1 LLRELN
7 KQCDSGEIK
16 DILDS
21 ITALYNEKVKQEKDI
36 KSGPKKQT
44 TKATL
49 KAGKQ
54 DNKKQMISQVMGG
67 SDDDYG
73 EEDEKYNEDDYYDDA
88 PKTGATATT
97 TEKPKVKGGR
107 LMEAEVDFM

>member
-1 LLRELN
+1 M
-7 KQCDSGEIK
+7 
-16 DILDS
+16 
-21 ITALYNEKVKQEKDI
+21 TALYNEKVKQEKDV

-54 DNKKQMISQVMGG
+54 DNKKQMVTQLMGNE
-67 SDDDYG
+67 DDDYG
-73 EEDEKYNEDDYYDDA
+73 DEDEHYNDDEYYEE
-88 PKTGATATT
+88 TTTATGT

-107 LMEAEVDFM
+107 IQESEVDFM

>member
-1 LLRELN
+1 MLRDLN

-21 ITALYNEKVKQEKDI
+21 ITALYNEKVKLEKDI

-54 DNKKQMISQVMGG
+54 DNKKQMITQVMGG
-67 SDDDYG
+67 DEDDYG
-73 EEDEKYNEDDYYDDA
+73 DEEERYNEDEDYYEEA
-88 PKTGATATT
+88 PKTAATG
-97 TEKPKVKGGR
+97 TEKPKIKGGR
-107 LMEAEVDFM
+107 LVEAEVDFM